1 MNFKGG
7 KNVNDIIGI
16 IILVIEL
23 LALAFYIFVLFGGIK
38 MTDVEKNILKTLED
52 DIKILKRANM
62 KTIEIIDHIKNF
74 RDYSNDNTE
83 EYKKEIDKLM
93 EGLK

>member
-1 MNFKGG
+1 MRY
-7 KNVNDIIGI
+7 
-16 IILVIEL
+16 IE
-23 LALAFYIFVLFGGIK
+23 
-38 MTDVEKNILKTLED
+38 EKILKSLED
-52 DIKILKRANM
+52 DIKELKRANT
-62 KTIEIIDHIKNF
+62 KINEIIDHIKNF